1 MSRAALSQVVPVVQT
16 TVFDAYISGLAPSVR
31 RGITSLL
38 NSSASILK
46 RGADAA
52 GYPWE
57 QLNYASVAKVRAALL
72 DDGYAVSSVNIAL
85 SALRGVAQ
93 TAFNLNCMNAETL
106 ARIRSVKRVNG
117 DIRRKGRALSREEVR
132 ALIQAAKQ
140 HPQRRCRDAAIVLTL
155 CGTGLRAGELVKLER
170 RDYDNGL
177 LTIRQGKGRKYREI
191 HVADAVDKAI
201 RAWLKIIGVK
211 IGVKEAGDALFNR
224 IQRNGKTSRLPL
236 TTTGLTGILAELQ
249 HRSGIARFTPH
260 DMRRTFITRLL
271 EQGVDINTV
280 RQLAGHS
287 DISTTTRY
295 DCRGYTMKI
304 SDSKHIRCF

>member
-1 MSRAALSQVVPVVQT
+1 MSRTALCEVVPMVQT
-16 TVFDAYISGLAPSVR
+16 TVFDAYIGGLAPSGR
-31 RGITSLL
+31 RGIISLL
-38 NSSASILK
+38 NRSASTLK
-46 RGADAA
+46 RGVDAA
-52 GYPWE
+52 DYPWE
-57 QLNYASVAKVRAALL
+57 QLNYAAVAKVRTALL
-72 DDGYAVSSVNIAL
+72 DDGYAVSSVNMAL

-93 TAFNLNCMNAETL
+93 TAFNLNCMDAETL
-106 ARIRSVKRVNG
+106 ARIRSVKRVSG
-117 DIRRKGRALSREEVR
+117 DIQRKGRALDKQEIR

-140 HPQRRCRDAAIVLTL
+140 HPQPVRRYRDAAIVLTL

-170 RDYDNGL
+170 RDYDNGI
-177 LTIRQGKGRKYREI
+177 LTVRQGKGRKYREI

-201 RAWLKIIGVK
+201 RAWVK
-211 IGVKEAGDALFNR
+211 VSANEAENALFSR
-224 IQRNGKTSRLPL
+224 IQRNGKTATQPL

-249 HRSGIARFTPH
+249 QTAGIARFTPH

-295 DCRGYTMKI
+295 DYRNEDMKI
-304 SDSKHIRCF
+304 SASKGINCF

>member
-1 MSRAALSQVVPVVQT
+1 MSRAALRQIAPVVQT
-16 TVFDAYISGLAPSVR
+16 TVFDAYIGGLAPSGR

-38 NSSASILK
+38 NRSASILK

-52 GYPWE
+52 DYPWE
-57 QLNYASVAKVRAALL
+57 QLNYAAVAKVRAGML
-72 DDGYAVSSVNIAL
+72 DNGYAVSTVNMAL

-106 ARIRSVKRVNG
+106 ARIRSVKRVSG
-117 DIRRKGRALSREEVR
+117 DIQRKGRALDRQEIR

-140 HPQRRCRDAAIVLTL
+140 HQHASRRCRDVAIVLTL
-155 CGTGLRAGELVKLER
+155 CGTGLRAGELVRLER
-170 RDYDNGL
+170 RDYDNGV
-177 LTIRQGKGRKYREI
+177 LTVRQGKGRKYREI

-201 RAWLKIIGVK
+201 RAWLKVGAD
-211 IGVKEAGDALFNR
+211 EADSALFSR
-224 IQRNGKTSRLPL
+224 IQRNGKVASQPL
-236 TTTGLTGILAELQ
+236 TTTGLTGILADLQ
-249 HRSGIARFTPH
+249 QTSGIARFTPH
-260 DMRRTFITRLL
+260 DMRRTFITCLL

-295 DCRGYTMKI
+295 DCRGESMKI
-304 SDSKHIRCF
+304 SASRRLKCW

>member
-1 MSRAALSQVVPVVQT
+1 MSRAALRQVVPMVQT
-16 TVFDAYISGLAPSVR
+16 TVFDAYTGSLAPSGR

-38 NSSASILK
+38 NRSARILK
-46 RGADAA
+46 RGADAT

-57 QLNYASVAKVRAALL
+57 QLNYAAVAKVRATLL
-72 DDGYAVSSVNIAL
+72 DDGYAVSSVNMAL

-93 TAFNLNCMNAETL
+93 TAFNLNCMNAEML
-106 ARIRSVKRVNG
+106 ARIRSVKRVSG
-117 DIRRKGRALSREEVR
+117 DIQRKGRALDKQEIR
-132 ALIQAAKQ
+132 ALIHAAKQ
-140 HPQRRCRDAAIVLTL
+140 HPQPARRCRDTAIVLTL

-170 RDYDNGL
+170 RDYYNGI
-177 LTIRQGKGRKYREI
+177 LTVRQGKGRKYRKI

-201 RAWLKIIGVK
+201 RAWLKVGAD
-211 IGVKEAGDALFNR
+211 EADSALFNR
-224 IQRNGKTSRLPL
+224 IQRNGKVASQPL
-236 TTTGLTGILAELQ
+236 TTTGLTGILAELRQ
-249 HRSGIARFTPH
+249 TAGIARFTPH

-295 DCRGYTMKI
+295 DCRGEGMKI
-304 SDSKHIRCF
+304 SASRHIRCF

>member
-1 MSRAALSQVVPVVQT
+1 MVQT
-16 TVFDAYISGLAPSVR
+16 TVFDAYIGGLAPSGR
-31 RGITSLL
+31 RGIISLL
-38 NSSASILK
+38 NRSASTLK
-46 RGADAA
+46 RGVDAA
-52 GYPWE
+52 DYPWE
-57 QLNYASVAKVRAALL
+57 QLNYAAVAKVRTALL
-72 DDGYAVSSVNIAL
+72 DDGYAVSSVNMAL

-93 TAFNLNCMNAETL
+93 TAFNLNCMDAETL
-106 ARIRSVKRVNG
+106 ARIRSVKRVSG
-117 DIRRKGRALSREEVR
+117 DIQRKGRALDKQEIR

-140 HPQRRCRDAAIVLTL
+140 HPQPVRRYRDAAIVLTL

-170 RDYDNGL
+170 RDYDNGI
-177 LTIRQGKGRKYREI
+177 LTVRQGKGRKYREI

-201 RAWLKIIGVK
+201 RAWVK
-211 IGVKEAGDALFNR
+211 VSANEAENALFSR
-224 IQRNGKTSRLPL
+224 IQRNGKTATQPL

-249 HRSGIARFTPH
+249 QTAGIARFTPH

-295 DCRGYTMKI
+295 DYRNEDMKI
-304 SDSKHIRCF
+304 SASKGINCF

>member
-1 MSRAALSQVVPVVQT
+1 MSRVALRQVVPVVQT
-16 TVFDAYISGLAPSVR
+16 TVFDAYISGLAPSGR

-38 NSSASILK
+38 NRSASILK

-52 GYPWE
+52 DFPWE
-57 QLNYASVAKVRAALL
+57 QLNYAAVAKVRMALL
-72 DDGYAVSSVNIAL
+72 DDGYAVSSVNMAL

-93 TAFNLNCMNAETL
+93 TAFNLNCLDAETL

-117 DIRRKGRALSREEVR
+117 DIQRQGRALDRQEIR

-140 HPQRRCRDAAIVLTL
+140 HPHTSRRCRDVAIVLML

-170 RDYDNGL
+170 RDYDNGI
-177 LTIRQGKGRKYREI
+177 LTVRQGKGRKYREI
-191 HVADAVDKAI
+191 HVVDAVDKAI
-201 RAWLKIIGVK
+201 RAWLKVSAN
-211 IGVKEAGDALFNR
+211 EPDAALFSR
-224 IQRNGKTSRLPL
+224 IQRNGKAASQQL
-236 TTTGLTGILAELQ
+236 TTTGLTGILIELQ
-249 HRSGIARFTPH
+249 HRSDTARFTPH

-287 DISTTTRY
+287 GISTTTRY
-295 DCRGYTMKI
+295 DFRGEIMKVNA
-304 SDSKHIRCF
+304 SKRIRCW

>member
-1 MSRAALSQVVPVVQT
+1 MSRAALRQVVPVVQT
-16 TVFDAYISGLAPSVR
+16 TVFDAYIGGLAPSGR
-31 RGITSLL
+31 RGIISLL
-38 NSSASILK
+38 NRSAGILN

-57 QLNYASVAKVRAALL
+57 QLNYAAVAKVRAALL
-72 DDGYAVSSVNIAL
+72 DYGYAVSSVNMAL

-93 TAFNLNCMNAETL
+93 TAFNLNCMDAEML
-106 ARIRSVKRVNG
+106 ARIRSVKRVSG
-117 DIRRKGRALSREEVR
+117 DVQRKGRALGRQEIR

-140 HPQRRCRDAAIVLTL
+140 HPQPVRRYRDAAVVLTL

-170 RDYDNGL
+170 RDYDNGI
-177 LTIRQGKGRKYREI
+177 LTVRQGKGRKYREI

-201 RAWLKIIGVK
+201 RAWVK
-211 IGVKEAGDALFNR
+211 VSANEAENALFSR
-224 IQRNGKTSRLPL
+224 IQRNGKTATQPL

-249 HRSGIARFTPH
+249 QTAGIARFTPH

-271 EQGVDINTV
+271 EQSVDINTV

-295 DCRGYTMKI
+295 DYRNEDMKI
-304 SDSKHIRCF
+304 SASKGINCF

>member
-1 MSRAALSQVVPVVQT
+1 MSGAALSQVAPVVQT
-16 TVFDAYISGLAPSVR
+16 TVFDAYISGLAPSGR

-38 NSSASILK
+38 NRSASILK

-57 QLNYASVAKVRAALL
+57 QLNYAAVAKVRAALL
-72 DDGYAVSSVNIAL
+72 DDGYAVSSVNMAL

-93 TAFNLNCMNAETL
+93 TAFNLNCLDAETL
-106 ARIRSVKRVNG
+106 ARIRSVKRVSG
-117 DIRRKGRALSREEVR
+117 DIQRKGRALDRHEIR

-140 HPQRRCRDAAIVLTL
+140 HPQSVRRCRDIAIVLTL

-170 RDYDNGL
+170 RDYDNGI
-177 LTIRQGKGRKYREI
+177 LTVRQGKGRKYREI
-191 HVADAVDKAI
+191 HVADAVNKAI
-201 RAWLKIIGVK
+201 RAWLKIV
-211 IGVKEAGDALFNR
+211 GVKEAGDALFNR
-224 IQRNGKTSRLPL
+224 IQRNGKTSRQPL

-295 DCRGYTMKI
+295 DCRGEAMKI
-304 SDSKHIRCF
+304 SASKRVRCW

>member
-1 MSRAALSQVVPVVQT
+1 MSRAALCQVQSVVQT
-16 TVFDAYISGLAPSVR
+16 TVFDAYIGGLAPSGR

-38 NSSASILK
+38 NLSAGILK

-52 GYPWE
+52 DYPWE
-57 QLNYASVAKVRAALL
+57 QLNYAAVAKVRAAML
-72 DDGYAVSSVNIAL
+72 DNGYAVSTVNMAL

-93 TAFNLNCMNAETL
+93 TAFNLNSMNAETL
-106 ARIRSVKRVNG
+106 ARIRSVKRVSG
-117 DIRRKGRALSREEVR
+117 DTQRKGRALDKQEIR

-140 HPQRRCRDAAIVLTL
+140 HPQPVRRYRDAAIVLTL

-170 RDYDNGL
+170 RDYDNGI
-177 LTIRQGKGRKYREI
+177 LTVRQGKGRKYREI

-201 RAWLKIIGVK
+201 RAWLKIGED
-211 IGVKEAGDALFNR
+211 EADSALFNR
-224 IQRNGKTSRLPL
+224 IQRNGKVASQPL
-236 TTTGLTGILAELQ
+236 TTTGLTGILADLQ
-249 HRSGIARFTPH
+249 QTSGIARFTPH

-295 DCRGYTMKI
+295 DYRDDDMKAKA
-304 SDSKHIRCF
+304 SQRLRCW